1 MSDTID
7 LTMLSGSIQEMQRD
21 LRLLRLQADTMAAR
35 NGTLD
40 QRMGT
45 LEQAIHGTINEIGR
59 GFDQLQQQ
67 VTRLERRIDGVDAE
81 LTALREAVDTNA
93 AQIIA
98 AITGQRP

>member
-21 LRLLRLQADTMAAR
+21 LRLLRLQTETMAAR

-40 QRMGT
+40 
-45 LEQAIHGTINEIGR
+45 QAIHGTINEIGR

-98 AITGQRP
+98 AVTGQRP

>member
-21 LRLLRLQADTMAAR
+21 LRLLRLQTETMAAR

-40 QRMGT
+40 
-45 LEQAIHGTINEIGR
+45 QAIHGTINEIGR

-67 VTRLERRIDGVDAE
+67 VTRLERRVDGVDAE

-98 AITGQRP
+98 AVTGQRP

>member
-21 LRLLRLQADTMAAR
+21 LRLLRLQTETMAAR

-40 QRMGT
+40 
-45 LEQAIHGTINEIGR
+45 QAIHGTINEIGR